1 MMEQTLSF
9 ARPFGTMARTVHVVA
24 LGCLLGVFG
33 ASAQPAYAGHGGNT
47 TEGAEAGQHRGP
59 PPEALA
65 ACKSLASGAECG
77 FTAPRGNVKGTCW
90 APEGR
95 PLACRPKDA
104 PQGGPGGQGGQSGPR
119 QKPAAQQ

>member
-1 MMEQTLSF
+1 MKAQTFIS
-9 ARPFGTMARTVHVVA
+9 RHRRTMARAVHVVA
-24 LGCLLGVFG
+24 LGCLLGAFG
-33 ASAQPAYAGHGGNT
+33 ASAQPTKGGAGGNT

-65 ACKSLASGAECG
+65 ACKSLVSGAECG

-104 PQGGPGGQGGQSGPR
+104 PQGGQG
-119 QKPAAQQ
+119 QKPQARQ